1 MSRHDETA
9 ARVAWGEGGDEL
21 LFVPLGGVGEI
32 GMNVYLYGMSGRWM
46 MVDLGLTFPDER
58 LPGVEIVLPDIGF
71 AEGLGEDLDGLV
83 LTHAH
88 EDHLGA
94 LPHLWPRLRCPIWC
108 TPFTAAVLKR
118 KLAEEGIDTRDLIH
132 VIGDGESFKVGPFE
146 CRFIHVTHSI
156 PEAAAL
162 VIDTPYGKIFHSGDW
177 KLDPMPMVGPKTDAQ
192 ALAKLGNEKVLA
204 MLCDST
210 NILAPGT
217 SGSEAEVRDSL
228 IALMKTLPNR
238 VVFTTFAS
246 NIARLETAIIAG
258 HRAGR
263 EVCVVGRS
271 MRRMLEAAK
280 EVGYLK
286 DLPPLV
292 DERDAGSLPR
302 NKVFYLTTG
311 SQGESRAALSRIA
324 TGQHPRVRLEPGD
337 TAIFSSKIIPG
348 NERVLYNLHNLLVT
362 AGVEVITEEDH
373 FIHVSGHPCRDEVEQ
388 MYKWVRPRIAV
399 PIHGEA
405 RHLAAHG
412 RLALKMGVEQ
422 ALVIRNGDMVQLAPG
437 AAAVIDEVPVGRRV
451 KESMEL
457 VDAEDEL
464 FRQRRRLSSHGTI
477 FVSIVL
483 DGFGSVLTAPLLT
496 GLGVVDTE
504 RFERLR
510 PQLGEAITR
519 AVEQLDD
526 RLVMDD
532 GRVADTVRTT
542 VRQGLDLARERR
554 PLIEVQVTRLTQDVL
569 DQLEEETAVR

>member
-1 MSRHDETA
+1 MSGDSPKMAPATWGSDE
-9 ARVAWGEGGDEL
+9 EGL
-21 LFVPLGGVGEI
+21 HFVPLGGVGEI
-32 GMNVYLYGMSGRWM
+32 GMNVYLYGLGGRWM

-58 LPGVEIVLPDIGF
+58 LPGVEIVLPDISF
-71 AEGLGEDLDGLV
+71 AEQLGDELEGLI

-94 LPHLWPRLRCPIWC
+94 MPHLWPRLRCPVWC

-118 KLAEEGIDTRDLIH
+118 KLAEENIDTRDLIR
-132 VIGDGESFKVGPFE
+132 VIDDGRTFEIGPFS

-192 ALAKLGNEKVLA
+192 ALAKLGSENVLA

-228 IALMKTLPNR
+228 IALMTSLPNR

-263 EVCVVGRS
+263 EVCIVGRS
-271 MRRMLEAAK
+271 MRRMLEAAR

-286 DLPPLV
+286 DLPPLI
-292 DERDAGSLPR
+292 DERDAASLPR
-302 NKVFYLTTG
+302 GKVFYLTTG

-388 MYKWVRPRIAV
+388 MYKWVRPKIAI

-405 RHLAAHG
+405 RHLSAHG

-422 ALVIRNGDMVQLAPG
+422 ALVIRNGDVVQLAPG
-437 AAAVIDEVPVGRRV
+437 PAAVVDEVPVGRRV

-457 VDAEDEL
+457 VDAEDDL

-483 DGFGSVLTAPLLT
+483 DGFGSVLTTPGLT
-496 GLGVVDTE
+496 GLGVVDGE

-510 PQLGEAITR
+510 GTLGDAITR

-526 RLVMDD
+526 RLIMDD
-532 GRVADTVRTT
+532 GRVADTVRTA
-542 VRQGLDLARERR
+542 VRQGLDLSRERR
-554 PLIEVQVTRLTQDVL
+554 PLIEVQITRLTQDVL
-569 DQLEEETAVR
+569 DQLEEETAAR

>member
-1 MSRHDETA
+1 MSEPSRSPA
-9 ARVAWGEGGDEL
+9 AWGGGDNAL
-21 LFVPLGGVGEI
+21 QFVPLGGVGEI
-32 GMNVYLYGMSGRWM
+32 GMNVYLYSLAGRWM

-71 AEGLGEDLDGLV
+71 AEDLGEDLEGLV

-94 LPHLWPRLRCPIWC
+94 VPHLWPRLKCPIWC
-108 TPFTAAVLKR
+108 TPFTAAVLRR
-118 KLAEEGIDTRDLIH
+118 KLAEENIDARD
-132 VIGDGESFKVGPFE
+132 VIRVVGDDETFEVGPFT

-177 KLDPMPMVGPKTDAQ
+177 KLDPMPMVGPKTDAH
-192 ALAKLGNEKVLA
+192 ALAKLGSEGVLA

-210 NILAPGT
+210 NVMAPGT

-228 IALMKTLPNR
+228 IGLMKGLPNR

-246 NIARLETAIIAG
+246 NIARLETAIIAA
-258 HRAGR
+258 HKAGR

-271 MRRMLEAAK
+271 MRRMIEAAR

-286 DLPPLV
+286 DLPTLI
-292 DERDAGSLPR
+292 DERDALNLPR
-302 NKVFYLTTG
+302 GKIFYLTTG

-324 TGQHPRVRLEPGD
+324 TGNHPRVRLEPGD

-348 NERVLYNLHNLLVT
+348 NERVLYNLHNMLVT

-388 MYKWVRPRIAV
+388 MYKWIRPKIAV

-405 RHLAAHG
+405 RHLSSHG
-412 RLALKMGVEQ
+412 RLAQKMGVEQ
-422 ALVIRNGDMVQLAPG
+422 ALVIRNGDVVQLAPG
-437 AAAVIDEVPVGRRV
+437 SAVIVDEVPVGRRV
-451 KESMEL
+451 KESAEL

-477 FVSIVL
+477 FISVVL
-483 DGFGSVLTAPLLT
+483 DGFGSVLTAPRMT
-496 GLGVVDTE
+496 CLGVVDGE

-510 PQLGEAITR
+510 GKIEESVTR

-526 RLVMDD
+526 RLVMED
-532 GRVADTVRTT
+532 GRVADAVRTA
-542 VRQGLDLARERR
+542 VRQGLDLSRERR
-554 PLIEVQVTRLTQDVL
+554 PLIEVQITRLTQDVL
-569 DQLEEETAVR
+569 DQLEEESALR